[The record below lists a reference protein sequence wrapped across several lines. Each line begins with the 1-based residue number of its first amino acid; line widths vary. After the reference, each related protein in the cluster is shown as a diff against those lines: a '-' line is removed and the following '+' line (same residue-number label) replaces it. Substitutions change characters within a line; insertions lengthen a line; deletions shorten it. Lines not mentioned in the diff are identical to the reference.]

1 MKRIITISLT
11 LLLALSMNAQGQPQ
25 GQQSPQRFSPEVFQA
40 QFEEYITR
48 EAHLTPQEATAFFP
62 IYREMQEKQ
71 RAIFDR
77 QRNLAR
83 VKPADEQGCLKVIK
97 ERDEIDLE
105 LKRIQQAYH
114 LRFLEQLSASR
125 VYDILQAE
133 ERFYRHMM
141 RSWGRGPRP
150 GGRFGQPHV
159 QQ

>member
-1 MKRIITISLT
+1 MKRIITICLT
-11 LLLALSMNAQGQPQ
+11 LLLTLSTHAQ

-48 EAHLTPQEATAFFP
+48 EAHLTPQEAAAFFP

-71 RAIFDR
+71 RALFDR

-97 ERDEIDLE
+97 ERDETDLE

-125 VYDILQAE
+125 VYDILQVE

-150 GGRFGQPHV
+150 GGRGTQPHG